1 MTQITIEILI
11 SVFACTGF
19 WEFLRYI
26 VSSRKK
32 KQSAEDRA
40 LLAIL
45 HELVYPKL
53 EDCIIRQSVG
63 LEEFDRID
71 NLVQPYFALGGNG
84 TVRRRYD
91 MVLKLPRTDDRAEGF
106 DDEY

>member
-1 MTQITIEILI
+1 MNSATQIIVTI
-11 SVFACTGF
+11 VACTGF
-19 WEFLRYI
+19 WEFVRWVFATI
-26 VSSRKK
+26 HI
-32 KQSAEDRA
+32 KQSAEDLA

-71 NLVQPYFALGGNG
+71 SLVQPYFALGGNG